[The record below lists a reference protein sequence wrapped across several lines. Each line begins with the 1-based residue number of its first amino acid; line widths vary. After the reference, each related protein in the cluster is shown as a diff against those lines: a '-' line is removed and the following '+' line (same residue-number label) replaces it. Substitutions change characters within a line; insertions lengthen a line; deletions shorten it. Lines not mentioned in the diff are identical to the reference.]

1 MHFHKDENK
10 WCPLCNGRT
19 VDSDGSFSHL
29 LFFSLDYLW
38 ASTEKLLERARGEV
52 KMEDVHDYLQYYLQD
67 KEFHAESDFENFD
80 SLQRHDDIICHECLI
95 EAKSEIKDQIEGR

>member
-1 MHFHKDENK
+1 
-10 WCPLCNGRT
+10 
-19 VDSDGSFSHL
+19 
-29 LFFSLDYLW
+29 
-38 ASTEKLLERARGEV
+38 
-52 KMEDVHDYLQYYLQD
+52 MEDVHDYLQYYLQD